1 MLNFCVSL
9 TTIPSRFKQVRL
21 TIDSLAKQT
30 QKPEKIFLNIPY
42 NYQRFPG
49 QVISTEHLDELSN
62 FKNLEIVRCDDFGP
76 GTKLLGSINN
86 LEKYSHVVLVD
97 DDHVYQKDMF
107 EIFFNEVLK
116 NPDNAYSF
124 CVYEI
129 EDLKVGQ
136 GADGFM
142 INTNHLKNVL
152 LFFNNYVKKNKSL
165 FFNDDLWISIYLNK
179 FLNVKIESLNKFLKR
194 RFFSGNKSIYTKH
207 TTIDAL
213 IELYEKDRKKARN
226 LRDQES
232 FLEYNM
238 LKKITNNFSNI
249 KF

>member
-1 MLNFCVSL
+1 MVNFCASL
-9 TTIPSRFKQVRL
+9 TTIPSRIREVSL
-21 TIDSLAKQT
+21 TIDSLINQT
-30 QKPEKIFLNIPY
+30 KKPEKIFLNIPY
-42 NYQRFPG
+42 KYERFPE
-49 QVISTEHLDELSN
+49 QVISTEYLEKLRN
-62 FKNLEIVRCDDFGP
+62 FKNLEIIRGEDFGP
-76 GTKLLGSINN
+76 GTKLLGPINN
-86 LEKYSHVVLVD
+86 LEKYSHIVLVD

-107 EIFFNEVLK
+107 EIFLSEALK
-116 NPDNAYSF
+116 NSDNAYSF

-142 INTNHLKNVL
+142 INTNHLKNIL

-194 RFFSGNKSIYTKH
+194 RFFSGNKSIYKKH